1 MIFKHV
7 GNGDLQ
13 DLESSTLSDGSR
25 FYITPTGQKYP
36 SVTTVVGWEK
46 REFFKEWREKN
57 PEESKR
63 ILANGTKV
71 HEMVEDYLNNKE
83 VERDDYRAY
92 EQFDNL
98 KVLLHNISDIRAQEV
113 PLYSHLLGLA
123 GRVDCVASYNGT
135 PSIIDFKTSKRLKSK
150 EDIEDYFCQATA
162 YAIMWQQMTGEK
174 IPQIA
179 ILITTGYG
187 EVQEFL
193 EDPYNYVPILKKK
206 IDDYVLSMKV

>member
-1 MIFKHV
+1 MKFIHTPV
-7 GNGDLQ
+7 SG
-13 DLESSTLSDGSR
+13 LEELRSVTEKDGSR
-25 FYITPTGQKYP
+25 FYSTPDGETYP

-57 PEESKR
+57 AEESKR

-193 EDPYNYVPILKKK
+193 EDPYNYVPTLKKK

>member
-1 MIFKHV
+1 MKFIHTPV
-7 GNGDLQ
+7 SG
-13 DLESSTLSDGSR
+13 LEELRSVTEKDGSR
-25 FYITPTGQKYP
+25 FYNTPDGERYP

-57 PEESKR
+57 AHESKR

-83 VERDDYRAY
+83 VVRDDYRAY

-98 KVLLHNISDIRAQEV
+98 KVLLHNITDIRAQEV

-123 GRVDCVASYNGT
+123 GRVDCVGSYKGV

-162 YAIMWQQMTGEK
+162 YAIMWQQLTGEM

-193 EDPYNYVPILKKK
+193 EDPRNYALPLKKK
-206 IDDYVLSMKV
+206 IDDYVLSLNL